1 MRFAWAIGLIAA
13 TAACGDDNNNNGDNT
28 FPDDSRLPGDAVVV
42 DAPPDATPLAP
53 CTTPVSGSTI
63 TTRRIGGVTGAAM
76 LATAPPNDPRLFVVE
91 KQGRIRI
98 FENEVLRE
106 VPFLDFTD
114 EGPVIGGDE
123 NGLLGLAFHP
133 EYHVNRTF
141 FVFYT
146 ADDLSGATN
155 QRNVVARCTAS
166 AADPNV
172 ADPTCTEILSIP
184 DFAPNH
190 NGGMIEF
197 GPDNF
202 LYISTGDGG
211 GGGDPQRTA
220 QNPNSL
226 LGKMLRIDV
235 NAPSGGKE
243 YGIPSTNP
251 YLAGGGAQEVYAIG
265 LRNPWRWSFDRE
277 TGDIYIGDVGQG
289 RIEELNV
296 IPAGELGS
304 KNFGWSIFE
313 GSGCCETQGDRCT
326 QSAPFQSC
334 TAAPEVFVPQ
344 DERTHAAGWISIV
357 AGEVYRGT
365 CYPDLEGW
373 FLYTDYGRGGLVK
386 ARRNP
391 DNSLEIVD
399 LTGSFPSNP
408 ASIHGDARG
417 ELFITTT
424 NGSVF
429 AVEAGP

>member
-1 MRFAWAIGLIAA
+1 MRIAWAIGLIAA
-13 TAACGDDNNNNGDNT
+13 AGCGDDNNNSDGDT
-28 FPDDSRLPGDAVVV
+28 TPRDAPVVDAAPTI

-53 CTTPVSGSTI
+53 CSTPVSGSTI
-63 TTRRIGGVTGAAM
+63 TTRRIGGVSGAAM

-91 KQGRIRI
+91 QQGRIRI
-98 FENEVLRE
+98 FENEVLRPE
-106 VPFLDFTD
+106 PFLDLTSP
-114 EGPVIGGDE
+114 GPVIAGGE

-133 EYHVNRTF
+133 EYHLNRTF
-141 FVFYT
+141 YVFYT
-146 ADDLSGATN
+146 ADDTSGVSN

-172 ADPTCTEILSIP
+172 ADPTCTDILSIP

-211 GGGDPQRTA
+211 GAGDPQRVG
-220 QNPNSL
+220 QDPDSL

-235 NAPSGGKE
+235 NTPSDGRQ
-243 YGIPSTNP
+243 YGIPATNP
-251 YLAGGGAQEVYAIG
+251 YVAGGGAPEVFAIG

-277 TGDIYIGDVGQG
+277 TGDVYIGDVGQG

-296 IPAGELGS
+296 IPAGQLGG

-313 GSGCCETQGDRCT
+313 GTGCCETQGDRCS

-334 TAAPEVFVPQ
+334 ASAPPDVFMPQ
-344 DERTHAAGWISIV
+344 DQRTHASGWISIV

-365 CYPDLEGW
+365 CYPDLDGW

-386 ARRNP
+386 ARRDAENR
-391 DNSLEIVD
+391 LEIID
-399 LTGSFPSNP
+399 LTGSFPANP